1 MSRIEARPVR
11 IPHEMKR
18 PSKEAAIV
26 LVIADMDDADVA
38 RDVSADRRQ
47 ELRSAWLYGLVC
59 ASLRSCVSASA

>member
-1 MSRIEARPVR
+1 
-11 IPHEMKR
+11 MKR